1 MIFMSKFVFSVIIDY
16 MALNSK
22 QILTSFW
29 NPFQSVQHT
38 VNILKPLCAKKG
50 EQYKTYI
57 HSLPNPTGASVCY
70 CSVSTCRDIKEE
82 AMRRALQWFR
92 DPVRQDDK
100 KSPSALE
107 REGKKKQTKLCS
119 KKHSSGFIQRKC
131 CPHGKMVKTPPC
143 VFLVSSVFAETAFV
157 SEFGKRNL
165 CIFSPSPPLPLASLC
180 PVVWWLLRSRC
191 VWMAVITGT
200 QVPLAH
206 GV

>member
-22 QILTSFW
+22 QILISFW

-107 REGKKKQTKLCS
+107 REGKKKQNYAVRNTHLALFS
-119 KKHSSGFIQRKC
+119 VNAAHMGRWWRLL
-131 CPHGKMVKTPPC
+131 H
-143 VFLVSSVFAETAFV
+143 VFSWFLLSLQ
-157 SEFGKRNL
+157 K
-165 CIFSPSPPLPLASLC
+165 LPLSQSLGREICASSLPRHPC
-180 PVVWWLLRSRC
+180 LSVPCGVV
-191 VWMAVITGT
+191 VIEITVCLNGSDNRYPGATGT
-200 QVPLAH
+200 WCLIN
-206 GV
+206 